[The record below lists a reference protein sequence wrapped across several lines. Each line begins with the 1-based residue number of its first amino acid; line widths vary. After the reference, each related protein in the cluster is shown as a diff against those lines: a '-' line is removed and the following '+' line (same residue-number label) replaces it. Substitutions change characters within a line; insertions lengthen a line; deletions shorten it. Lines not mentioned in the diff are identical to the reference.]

1 MNHKDKR
8 PKGERNTP
16 RYKPNATL
24 NYSTIPPLPA
34 YPNLKRILRAWAATL
49 LMTYLERHL
58 PAPQD
63 SPDSP
68 LTLDCDTVCEAL
80 QTDRR
85 TLVTTLAVLCSRFRY
100 EEERSRAQRA
110 GREFTTNHTRFGS
123 IKPYSIVGSTTQTP
137 GVTLQLRR
145 NFAFIE
151 ALRKQ
156 AGINSFLED
165 PAPMKFQTCQIEPM
179 GDHGQTAPLSAS
191 IQQLLKD
198 SLVAGDRR
206 SVRYPRL
213 RKAVSEGLA
222 KPEVLKI
229 RQNARKRGFIQA
241 STDEHKDA

>member
-1 MNHKDKR
+1 M
-8 PKGERNTP
+8 
-16 RYKPNATL
+16 
-24 NYSTIPPLPA
+24 
-34 YPNLKRILRAWAATL
+34 
-49 LMTYLERHL
+49 
-58 PAPQD
+58 
-63 SPDSP
+63 
-68 LTLDCDTVCEAL
+68 
-80 QTDRR
+80 
-85 TLVTTLAVLCSRFRY
+85 TTLAVLCSRFRY

-123 IKPYSIVGSTTQTP
+123 IKPYSIVGPRTHATP
-137 GVTLQLRR
+137 GVQLQLRR

-151 ALRKQ
+151 ALKTQ
-156 AGINSFLED
+156 AGITSWAID
-165 PAPMKFQTCQIEPM
+165 PEPLRIQTLQIETT
-179 GDHGQTAPLSAS
+179 GDHRQTAPLSAS